1 MVLMICQKPMSSK
14 QIKAEEYKVPVH
26 INYLVGRSKKTVKS
40 FILLYFSASL
50 DLDYFEE
57 AVDLLLER
65 DEVQKDKGLG
75 LIGISKSGD
84 IVLEMAA
91 YLPSNKIK
99 AVVAMNC
106 MPNALVTDVDYKGK
120 RVLSCK
126 YEY

>member
-1 MVLMICQKPMSSK
+1 ML
-14 QIKAEEYKVPVH
+14 
-26 INYLVGRSKKTVKS
+26 N
-40 FILLYFSASL
+40 FSASL

-65 DEVQKDKGLG
+65 DEVQKDRGVG

-126 YEY
+126 YK